1 MNCIPFPSP
10 TATIKALES
19 INLSVPTGSRT
30 VIVGPSGSGKTTLLR
45 MIAGFE
51 FPDSGRLSLNGQ
63 TLVDDTHEVP
73 AHQRLIGYVPQ
84 DGALFPH
91 MTVAANIGFGL
102 SIKGGEK
109 QERIAE
115 LMDSVALDANMANR
129 WPHELS
135 GGQQQR
141 VALAR
146 ALAQQPRLMLL
157 DEPFSALDTGLRG
170 AMRKMV
176 ARLLSDA
183 GVTTILVTHDQSE
196 ALSFADQLAV
206 MRDGRLVQSGHPLD
220 LYRYPDDEQTALF
233 LGDAVV
239 MPARIEAGWAH
250 CDLGRIPVNNHR
262 NNHSAQI
269 MLRPEQLQLVS
280 IQPSPTEVAGCRA
293 VVTERDFSGNT
304 CTLTVELEASASGRT
319 ARPII
324 NGAQFGPVCATCRQC
339 GSRLDHRPCPRAE
352 RILNPALKIEAIHG
366 PTPLVV
372 IAHIVVG
379 RRLDIAVMGEFL
391 GDRQIVL
398 LNHSGNERTSKI
410 MRHDFHPDLRA
421 PLSGDVI
428 DRMFGDALAGDVAAT
443 TDAVE
448 QERIVHLA
456 LLQLRA
462 TQLQPV
468 IQFGERPGRCVLD
481 QLFVALGGHPQAA
494 LGEIDLIQVQVH
506 RFRFAHARAVQNPD
520 DRRVPQPLWPWIGGT
535 DRHQFLD
542 QRAPRLRPWDNR
554 VPAIPL
560 TERIFSKCS

>member
-1 MNCIPFPSP
+1 MNALELHSIS
-10 TATIKALES
+10 KSYGSHQALES

-51 FPDSGRLSLNGQ
+51 FPDTGRLSLNGQ
-63 TLVDDTHEVP
+63 TLVDNTHEVP
-73 AHQRLIGYVPQ
+73 AHRRLIGYVPQ

-102 SIKGGEK
+102 SIKGGAK
-109 QERIAE
+109 RERVAE

-176 ARLLSDA
+176 ARLLTDA

-220 LYRYPDDEQTALF
+220 LYRYPEDEQTALF

-239 MPARIEAGWAH
+239 LPARIEAGWAH
-250 CDLGRIPVNNHR
+250 CELGRIPVNNHR
-262 NNHSAQI
+262 ANKSAQI

-280 IQPSPTEVAGCRA
+280 IQPSPTKAAGCRA

-304 CTLTVELEASASGRT
+304 CTLTVELESLVSGK
-319 ARPII
+319 
-324 NGAQFGPVCATCRQC
+324 Q
-339 GSRLDHRPCPRAE
+339 
-352 RILNPALKIEAIHG
+352 
-366 PTPLVV
+366 
-372 IAHIVVG
+372 
-379 RRLDIAVMGEFL
+379 
-391 GDRQIVL
+391 
-398 LNHSGNERTSKI
+398 
-410 MRHDFHPDLRA
+410 
-421 PLSGDVI
+421 
-428 DRMFGDALAGDVAAT
+428 
-443 TDAVE
+443 
-448 QERIVHLA
+448 
-456 LLQLRA
+456 
-462 TQLQPV
+462 
-468 IQFGERPGRCVLD
+468 PGRSLMVRSSGLYAPPAGSAVHVSTIGHAHVLS
-481 QLFVALGGHPQAA
+481 
-494 LGEIDLIQVQVH
+494 E
-506 RFRFAHARAVQNPD
+506 
-520 DRRVPQPLWPWIGGT
+520 
-535 DRHQFLD
+535 
-542 QRAPRLRPWDNR
+542 
-554 VPAIPL
+554 
-560 TERIFSKCS
+560 S

>member
-1 MNCIPFPSP
+1 MNALELHAISKSYGDQ
-10 TATIKALES
+10 KALES
-19 INLSVPTGSRT
+19 ISLSVPAGSRT

-51 FPDSGRLSLNGQ
+51 FPDTGRVSLNGQ
-63 TLVDDTHEVP
+63 TLADATHEVP

-102 SIKGGEK
+102 SVKGGEK
-109 QERIAE
+109 NHRIAE
-115 LMDSVALDANMANR
+115 LMDSVALDASMAHR

-239 MPARIEAGWAH
+239 LPAKIEAGWAH
-250 CDLGRIPVNNHR
+250 CELGRIPVNNHR

-280 IQPSPTEVAGCRA
+280 IQPSPTEMAGCRA
-293 VVTERDFSGNT
+293 VVTDRDFSGNT
-304 CTLTVELEASASGRT
+304 CTLTVELQAPASGKQAGRSLT
-319 ARPII
+319 VR
-324 NGAQFGPVCATCRQC
+324 
-339 GSRLDHRPCPRAE
+339 GSGMYAPPAGSAVHVSTIGHAHVFSESPR
-352 RILNPALKIEAIHG
+352 
-366 PTPLVV
+366 
-372 IAHIVVG
+372 
-379 RRLDIAVMGEFL
+379 
-391 GDRQIVL
+391 
-398 LNHSGNERTSKI
+398 
-410 MRHDFHPDLRA
+410 
-421 PLSGDVI
+421 
-428 DRMFGDALAGDVAAT
+428 
-443 TDAVE
+443 
-448 QERIVHLA
+448 
-456 LLQLRA
+456 
-462 TQLQPV
+462 
-468 IQFGERPGRCVLD
+468 
-481 QLFVALGGHPQAA
+481 
-494 LGEIDLIQVQVH
+494 
-506 RFRFAHARAVQNPD
+506 
-520 DRRVPQPLWPWIGGT
+520 
-535 DRHQFLD
+535 
-542 QRAPRLRPWDNR
+542 
-554 VPAIPL
+554 
-560 TERIFSKCS
+560 

>member
-1 MNCIPFPSP
+1 MNALELHSIS
-10 TATIKALES
+10 KSYGSHQALES

-51 FPDSGRLSLNGQ
+51 FPDTGRLSLNGQ
-63 TLVDDTHEVP
+63 TLVDNTHEVP

-102 SIKGGEK
+102 SIKGGAK
-109 QERIAE
+109 QERVAE

-220 LYRYPDDEQTALF
+220 LYRYPEDEQTALF

-262 NNHSAQI
+262 NNKSAQI

-280 IQPSPTEVAGCRA
+280 IQPTTTKAAGCRA

-304 CTLTVELEASASGRT
+304 CTLTVELETLVSG
-319 ARPII
+319 
-324 NGAQFGPVCATCRQC
+324 QQ
-339 GSRLDHRPCPRAE
+339 
-352 RILNPALKIEAIHG
+352 
-366 PTPLVV
+366 
-372 IAHIVVG
+372 
-379 RRLDIAVMGEFL
+379 
-391 GDRQIVL
+391 
-398 LNHSGNERTSKI
+398 
-410 MRHDFHPDLRA
+410 
-421 PLSGDVI
+421 
-428 DRMFGDALAGDVAAT
+428 
-443 TDAVE
+443 
-448 QERIVHLA
+448 
-456 LLQLRA
+456 
-462 TQLQPV
+462 
-468 IQFGERPGRCVLD
+468 PGRSLMVRSSGLYAPPAGSEVHVSTIGHAHVLS
-481 QLFVALGGHPQAA
+481 
-494 LGEIDLIQVQVH
+494 E
-506 RFRFAHARAVQNPD
+506 
-520 DRRVPQPLWPWIGGT
+520 
-535 DRHQFLD
+535 
-542 QRAPRLRPWDNR
+542 
-554 VPAIPL
+554 
-560 TERIFSKCS
+560 S